1 MGTLVSSANLRSK
14 TLTSIT
20 KEEGKNNNGT
30 VLL

>member
-20 KEEGKNNNGT
+20 TKEGKNNNGA